1 MRGPGRGV
9 SRGPGTWQR
18 QILQVTS
25 APVVAT
31 VAGIVKAAK
40 ANPDID
46 DFKSA
51 KRGARGLALAQRVS
65 AVYVH
70 ACPKCGQPQDSE
82 TPEPCCT
89 RSPRAML
96 AVCGPGR
103 LERLKH
109 PAPYPGG
116 QAPPWVNNPVPS
128 RPPGELPVPGIE
140 DLADLAIRKAY
151 EGLLYGRSA
160 VSMPDAVA
168 VMRLAW
174 QVERDQAIPER
185 DAALRQLEKGKQ
197 DLVEILWAVRMTLDR
212 QYPGAWP
219 AVMAEIRKQRPA
231 APR

>member
-1 MRGPGRGV
+1 M
-9 SRGPGTWQR
+9 SRGPGVWQR
-18 QILQVTS
+18 PILRATS
-25 APVVAT
+25 GTVVAT
-31 VAGIVKAAK
+31 VRGIVKTTVVS
-40 ANPDID
+40 PDRD

-51 KRGARGLALAQRVS
+51 KRGAKGLALAQRLS
-65 AVYVH
+65 ATYVY
-70 ACPKCGQPQDSE
+70 ACVRCGEIQDSE
-82 TPEPCCT
+82 TLRLCCGQVRPT
-89 RSPRAML
+89 L

-116 QAPPWVNNPVPS
+116 QAPPWVNRPVPS

-151 EGLLYGRSA
+151 EGLLYGKSA

-174 QVERDQAIPER
+174 QVARDEAIPER
-185 DAALRQLEKGKQ
+185 DVALRQLEKGKQ
-197 DLVEILWAVRMTLDR
+197 DLVEILWAVRMTLAR

-219 AVMAEIRKQRPA
+219 AVMAEIRKHCTA

>member
-1 MRGPGRGV
+1 
-9 SRGPGTWQR
+9 
-18 QILQVTS
+18 
-25 APVVAT
+25 
-31 VAGIVKAAK
+31 
-40 ANPDID
+40 
-46 DFKSA
+46 
-51 KRGARGLALAQRVS
+51 
-65 AVYVH
+65 
-70 ACPKCGQPQDSE
+70 
-82 TPEPCCT
+82 
-89 RSPRAML
+89 ML

-116 QAPPWVNNPVPS
+116 QAPPWVNRPVPS

-151 EGLLYGRSA
+151 EGLLYGKSA

-174 QVERDQAIPER
+174 QVARDEAIPER

-219 AVMAEIRKQRPA
+219 AVMAEIRKHCPA